1 MAEIELVIGNIAN
14 ILWGDWLLFALLG
27 LGILY
32 TFMTGGIQIRCLFLL
47 RRGIFRKSHLKKQGE
62 EGCSSW
68 QSLCCL

>member
-32 TFMTGGIQIRCLFLL
+32 TFMTGGIQIPASPRHFPQVPPQETRRRRMFLL
-47 RRGIFRKSHLKKQGE
+47 AVAMRLLG
-62 EGCSSW
+62 
-68 QSLCCL
+68 